1 MFLVELFATGIVAG
15 SVRGLEKVPLVLL
28 EHVAFL
34 EDYWHAALLI
44 RLKHLVALRR
54 ESVPSEALVHRFV
67 LLKLPL
73 RQLLI
78 LLPLYELVSELLQ
91 NDSFMRLNL
100 RDRFA
105 GRGLPVELALDGVE
119 DLPGASGRLLELL
132 RLVEDD

>member
-1 MFLVELFATGIVAG
+1 M
-15 SVRGLEKVPLVLL
+15 
-28 EHVAFL
+28 
-34 EDYWHAALLI
+34 
-44 RLKHLVALRR
+44 VALRR

-91 NDSFMRLNL
+91 NDSFVRLNL

-119 DLPGASGRLLELL
+119 DLPGASGRLLLELL